1 MTSNSNSKTEPK
13 LPASISNIGG
23 ATLSAKTAE
32 FEKCASRNST
42 NNKSHT
48 HAVRSKQLYKRQQL
62 ISSSKR

>member
-1 MTSNSNSKTEPK
+1 MISSSITEPK

-32 FEKCASRNST
+32 FEKSANKNST
-42 NNKSHT
+42 YNELNTHT
-48 HAVRSKQLYKRQQL
+48 AKTKQLYKRQQL